1 MVAIKAADVDAFV
14 ARPDPARRVVLVFG
28 PDAGLVGERVRAILA
43 ASVDDPNDPFAL
55 ARLEGEELTAEPSR
69 LTEEALTMPL
79 FGGRRAVWVKAGS
92 RNIAPAVE
100 ALLGEPLF
108 AGATPQCRV
117 VIEAGDLRRNAP
129 LRVLCER
136 AKNAAA
142 LPCYADSERDRARLI
157 DEEMRAAGLSLA
169 PDARAVLIPLLG
181 GDRAASR
188 SEIQKLAVYA
198 RGRDQ
203 VGVEDVAAV
212 VSDASALT
220 IDDIVDAAFAGKP
233 GELET
238 QLAKA
243 RVAGTAAGSILFNAQ
258 RQLAQLHKWRF
269 AIEQGRGFSLD
280 AVQPA
285 VPFRRRPLIEAALKA
300 WSAARLATAMAQL
313 ADAVLDAR
321 RNSALADTIT
331 ERALLAIATNGR
343 RSAA

>member
-28 PDAGLVGERVRAILA
+28 PDAGLVGERVRAIVA

-55 ARLEGEELTAEPSR
+55 ARLEGEELIAEPSR

-100 ALLGEPLF
+100 ALLGDPLF
-108 AGATPQCRV
+108 AGVTPQCRV

-129 LRVLCER
+129 LRALCER
-136 AKNAAA
+136 AKNAVA

-157 DEEMRAAGLSLA
+157 DEEMRTAGLSLA

-220 IDDIVDAAFAGKP
+220 IEDIVDAAFAGKP

-238 QLAKA
+238 QFAKA

-280 AVQPA
+280 AVQPP
-285 VPFRRRPLIEAALKA
+285 VPFRRRPLVEAALKA

-321 RNSALADTIT
+321 RNPALADTIT
-331 ERALLAIATNGR
+331 ERALLAIATSGR

>member
-100 ALLGEPLF
+100 ALLGDPLF
-108 AGATPQCRV
+108 AGATPACRV
-117 VIEAGDLRRNAP
+117 AIEAGDLRRNAP

-136 AKNAAA
+136 AKNAVA

-157 DEEMRAAGLSLA
+157 DEEMRTAGLSLA

-220 IDDIVDAAFAGKP
+220 IEDIVDAAFAGKP

-280 AVQPA
+280 AVQPP
-285 VPFRRRPLIEAALKA
+285 VPFRRRPLVEAALKA

-321 RNSALADTIT
+321 RNPALADTIT
-331 ERALLAIATNGR
+331 ERALLAIATSGR

>member
-220 IDDIVDAAFAGKP
+220 IDDIIDAAFAGKP

-280 AVQPA
+280 AVQPP

-321 RNSALADTIT
+321 RNPVLADTIT

>member
-129 LRVLCER
+129 LRALCER

-220 IDDIVDAAFAGKP
+220 IDDIIDAAFAGKP

-280 AVQPA
+280 AVQPP

-321 RNSALADTIT
+321 RNPVLADTIT

>member
-1 MVAIKAADVDAFV
+1 
-14 ARPDPARRVVLVFG
+14 
-28 PDAGLVGERVRAILA
+28 
-43 ASVDDPNDPFAL
+43 
-55 ARLEGEELTAEPSR
+55 
-69 LTEEALTMPL
+69 
-79 FGGRRAVWVKAGS
+79 
-92 RNIAPAVE
+92 
-100 ALLGEPLF
+100 
-108 AGATPQCRV
+108 
-117 VIEAGDLRRNAP
+117 
-129 LRVLCER
+129 
-136 AKNAAA
+136 
-142 LPCYADSERDRARLI
+142 
-157 DEEMRAAGLSLA
+157 LSLA
-169 PDARAVLIPLLG
+169 PDVRAVLIPLLG

-220 IDDIVDAAFAGKP
+220 IDDIIDAAFAGKP

-280 AVQPA
+280 AVQPP

-321 RNSALADTIT
+321 RNPVLADTIT

>member
-129 LRVLCER
+129 LRALCER

-280 AVQPA
+280 AVQPP

-321 RNSALADTIT
+321 RNPALADTIT

>member
-28 PDAGLVGERVRAILA
+28 PDAGLVGERVRAILT

-280 AVQPA
+280 AVQPP

-321 RNSALADTIT
+321 RNPALADTIT